1 MPIPTSERPFDQ
13 LAAQLAANRFE
24 GSPTLASNLGLTE
37 YDHLLPD
44 MSATAIR
51 ARESR
56 EDEWTRRLRD
66 LPIDD
71 LTDDEAL
78 DRDLVLMVL
87 RGGSLMRDWADWRR
101 SPDHYAGPALTG
113 VFGLLMHRLRP
124 QPELAEAVAA
134 RLRAT
139 PDLLQ
144 AGIDNLDPELAHP
157 AILRRGL
164 GMVRAGI
171 GYARSVSAEFD
182 GASGRADVA
191 AAGEVA
197 AQAYERFAAHVA
209 SLADTAQ
216 GEWAIGEA
224 RYDALLRE
232 AEGLGYGTRE
242 LRERG
247 QAAYDDLA
255 ADMSARA
262 RKLRGHDDWL
272 GILKE
277 FNEDRPETPEEMLTL
292 YQEATAAARAFCVEH
307 ELVTMPDGE
316 ECAVVPSAPFSRSV
330 VAVAHYMQPPP
341 FAPPGS
347 EHADRGHFFVPY
359 PPDGATPEEVAA
371 RLATNNKH
379 GLWSIAV
386 HEAYPGHHWHFA
398 WLAANSRPTNSPA
411 SNSRLGNA
419 LLSSGGGRPLRSIFG
434 STYFVEGWGL
444 YTEDLLN
451 EQGFFATPEQELCQR
466 DFRAFRAA
474 RIIVDTSLHL
484 GEMSVD
490 EAVDFMSTKTSLS
503 RETAQAE
510 VLRYCAWPTQASSY
524 LTGALEIARLRQRW
538 LNEARGSLRDFHDRA
553 AGSGRLP
560 VSLVERALFG

>member
-1 MPIPTSERPFDQ
+1 
-13 LAAQLAANRFE
+13 
-24 GSPTLASNLGLTE
+24 
-37 YDHLLPD
+37 
-44 MSATAIR
+44 
-51 ARESR
+51 
-56 EDEWTRRLRD
+56 
-66 LPIDD
+66 
-71 LTDDEAL
+71 
-78 DRDLVLMVL
+78 
-87 RGGSLMRDWADWRR
+87 
-101 SPDHYAGPALTG
+101 
-113 VFGLLMHRLRP
+113 
-124 QPELAEAVAA
+124 
-134 RLRAT
+134 
-139 PDLLQ
+139 
-144 AGIDNLDPELAHP
+144 
-157 AILRRGL
+157 
-164 GMVRAGI
+164 MVRAGI

-182 GASGRADVA
+182 ETSGRADVA
-191 AAGEVA
+191 AAGDVA
-197 AQAYERFAAHVA
+197 AQALERFAEHVA
-209 SLADTAQ
+209 SLAETAH

-224 RYDALLRE
+224 QYDALLRE

-277 FNEDRPETPEEMLTL
+277 FNEDRPETPEEMLGL

-341 FAPPGS
+341 FAPPEG
-347 EHADRGHFFVPY
+347 EHAQTGHFFVPY
-359 PPDGATPEEVAA
+359 PPDGATPDEVAA

-398 WLAANSRPTNSPA
+398 WLAANSR
-411 SNSRLGNA
+411 GA
-419 LLSSGGGRPLRSIFG
+419 LDNQSGGGGRPLRSIFG

-490 EAVDFMSTKTSLS
+490 EAVDFMSSKTSLS

-524 LTGALEIARLRQRW
+524 LSGALEIARLRQRW

>member
-1 MPIPTSERPFDQ
+1 MPIPTSERPFDK
-13 LAAQLAANRFE
+13 LAARLAADQFE
-24 GSPTLASNLGLTE
+24 GSPTLASDLGLTE

-44 MSATAIR
+44 MSAAAIQT
-51 ARESR
+51 RER
-56 EDEWTRRLRD
+56 RQDEWTRRLRD
-66 LPIDD
+66 LPTDE
-71 LTDDEAL
+71 LTDDEVL

-87 RGGSLMRDWADWRR
+87 RGRSLMRDWADWRR

-124 QPELAEAVAA
+124 QPELAAAVAA

-144 AGIDNLDPELAHP
+144 AGIDNLDPELAHA

-182 GASGRADVA
+182 EGSGRSDVA

-197 AQAYERFAAHVA
+197 AQAYERFAEHVA
-209 SLADTAQ
+209 SLAETAH

-224 RYDALLRE
+224 RYDALLQE
-232 AEGLGYGTRE
+232 AEGLGYGTRD

-277 FNEDRPETPEEMLTL
+277 FNEDRPETPEEMLAL
-292 YQEATAAARAFCVEH
+292 YQQATAAARAFCVKH

-359 PPDGATPEEVAA
+359 PPDGATPDEVAA

-398 WLAANSRPTNSPA
+398 WLAANQ
-411 SNSRLGNA
+411 
-419 LLSSGGGRPLRSIFG
+419 SSGGGRPLRSIFG

-490 EAVDFMSTKTSLS
+490 EAVDFMSSKTSLS

>member
-1 MPIPTSERPFDQ
+1 MPIPTSERPFDKLATQ
-13 LAAQLAANRFE
+13 LAADRFE
-24 GSPTLASNLGLTE
+24 GSPTFASDLGLTE

-44 MSATAIR
+44 MSAAAIR
-51 ARESR
+51 ARER
-56 EDEWTRRLRD
+56 RQDEWTRRLRD
-66 LPIDD
+66 LPTDD

-87 RGGSLMRDWADWRR
+87 RGQSLRRDWADWRR
-101 SPDHYAGPALTG
+101 SPDHYAIPALSG

-124 QPELAEAVAA
+124 LPELAPAVAA

-139 PDLLQ
+139 PELLQ
-144 AGIDNLDPELAHP
+144 AGIDNLDPQLAHP

-182 GASGRADVA
+182 ETSGRADVA
-191 AAGEVA
+191 AAGDVA
-197 AQAYERFAAHVA
+197 AQAFERFAEHVA
-209 SLADTAQ
+209 SLAETAH

-224 RYDALLRE
+224 QYDALLRE
-232 AEGLGYGTRE
+232 AEGLGYGARE

-255 ADMSARA
+255 VDMSARA

-277 FNEDRPETPEEMLTL
+277 FNEDRPETPEEMLGL

-341 FAPPGS
+341 FAPPEA
-347 EHADRGHFFVPY
+347 EHAQTGHFFVPY
-359 PPDGATPEEVAA
+359 PPDGATPDEVAA

-398 WLAANSRPTNSPA
+398 WLAANSR
-411 SNSRLGNA
+411 GA
-419 LLSSGGGRPLRSIFG
+419 LDNQSGGGGRPLRSIFG

-490 EAVDFMSTKTSLS
+490 EAVDFMSSKTSLS

>member
-1 MPIPTSERPFDQ
+1 MPIPTSERPFDK
-13 LAAQLAANRFE
+13 LATELASDTFE
-24 GSPTLASNLGLTE
+24 ASPTLASDLGLTE

-44 MSATAIR
+44 MSAAAIA
-51 ARESR
+51 ARDQR
-56 EDEWTRRLRD
+56 DDEWTQRLGD
-66 LPIDD
+66 LPTAE
-71 LTDDEAL
+71 LTEDEAL

-87 RGGSLMRDWADWRR
+87 RGQSLVRDWADWRR

-124 QPELAEAVAA
+124 EPELARAVAA

-157 AILRRGL
+157 AIVRRGL

-171 GYARSVSAEFD
+171 GYARSVAAEF
-182 GASGRADVA
+182 GEASGRAEVA

-197 AQAYERFAAHVA
+197 AQAYERFAVHVS
-209 SLADTAQ
+209 SLAETAH

-255 ADMSARA
+255 ADMTARA

-272 GILKE
+272 GILRE
-277 FNEDRPETPEEMLTL
+277 FNEDRPETPEEMLAL
-292 YQEATAAARAFCVEH
+292 YREATAAARAFCAEH
-307 ELVTMPDGE
+307 ELVTIPEGE
-316 ECAVVPSAPFSRSV
+316 ECAVVPSAPFSRGI
-330 VAVAHYMQPPP
+330 VAVAHYSQPPP
-341 FAPPGS
+341 FAPPGAG
-347 EHADRGHFFVPY
+347 HANRGHFFVPY
-359 PPDGATPEEVAA
+359 PPDGASPEEVAA

-379 GLWSIAV
+379 GLWSITV

-398 WLAANSRPTNSPA
+398 WLAAKSRAKANEEA
-411 SNSRLGNA
+411 
-419 LLSSGGGRPLRSIFG
+419 SGGGRPLRSIFG

-444 YTEDLLN
+444 YTEDLLR

-538 LNEARGSLRDFHDRA
+538 LQEARGSLRDFHDRA

>member
-13 LAAQLAANRFE
+13 LATQLAADHFE
-24 GSPTLASNLGLTE
+24 GSPTHASDLGLTE

-44 MSATAIR
+44 MSAAAIQ
-51 ARESR
+51 ARDQR
-56 EDEWTRRLRD
+56 EDEWTRRFHD
-66 LPIDD
+66 LPSGD
-71 LTDDEAL
+71 LSDAEAL

-87 RGGSLMRDWADWRR
+87 RGKSLMRDWADWRR

-124 QPELAEAVAA
+124 QPELAQAVAA
-134 RLRAT
+134 RLSAT

-182 GASGRADVA
+182 EAGGRAEVA

-197 AQAYERFAAHVA
+197 AQAYERFAEHVA
-209 SLADTAQ
+209 SLAETAH

-247 QAAYDDLA
+247 QAAYDELA

-277 FNEDRPETPEEMLTL
+277 FNEDRPETPAEMLAL
-292 YQEATAAARAFCVEH
+292 YREATAAARAFCVEH

-398 WLAANSRPTNSPA
+398 WLAANSRASHPRH
-411 SNSRLGNA
+411 SNSRLTNDNQ
-419 LLSSGGGRPLRSIFG
+419 SSAGGRPLRSIFG

-490 EAVDFMSTKTSLS
+490 QAVDFMSSKTSLS